1 MGIVIVFSF
10 ELPTRPSRR
19 SLFNKLDVSIVFT
32 SNPNL
37 IDDLQHNPIKAYHLK
52 IYPKGLYHLEISLY
66 IGFV

>member
-1 MGIVIVFSF
+1 
-10 ELPTRPSRR
+10 
-19 SLFNKLDVSIVFT
+19 LFNKLDVSIVFT